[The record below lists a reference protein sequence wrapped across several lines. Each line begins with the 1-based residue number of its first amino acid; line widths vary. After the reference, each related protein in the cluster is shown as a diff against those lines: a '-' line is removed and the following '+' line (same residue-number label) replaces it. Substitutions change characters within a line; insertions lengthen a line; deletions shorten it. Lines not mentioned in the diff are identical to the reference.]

1 MAAQRI
7 SFLSVVL
14 VLLVSANAFG
24 VGAKPNIVFI
34 FTDDHCEQAISAY
47 DPSRITTPNLDRIAN
62 EGMRFNRCY
71 VTNSICG
78 PSRAVIQTGKY
89 SHINGF
95 KTNRDRFNGDQQ
107 TFPKLLQA
115 SGYQTAIVGKWHLVS
130 TPQGYDYYDVLKG
143 QGPYYNPP
151 MNTAAPS
158 VSGFSSHWAF
168 SSAAPTPSTPARI
181 KRTSST
187 AQVKQTANTC
197 DLCSPCRRTN
207 TFCGPMATMRPKLSP
222 NPARPAERRFIRPP
236 QRSSDASPPEEALS
250 DDEPPPSEA
259 SLSATATSS
268 PPS

>member
-130 TPQGYDYYDVLKG
+130 TPQGYDYYDVKG

-151 MNTAAPS
+151 MITEGEDGKPVTRKHTGYTTDIITDKMLDWLENKRRRTPLHGD
-158 VSGFSSHWAF
+158 VSTQG
-168 SSAAPTPSTPARI
+168 
-181 KRTSST
+181 TSSELDAW
-187 AQVKQTANTC
+187 AQVPHLA
-197 DLCSPCRRTN
+197 
-207 TFCGPMATMRPKLSP
+207 
-222 NPARPAERRFIRPP
+222 
-236 QRSSDASPPEEALS
+236 
-250 DDEPPPSEA
+250 
-259 SLSATATSS
+259 
-268 PPS
+268 

>member
-107 TFPKLLQA
+107 TFPMDW
-115 SGYQTAIVGKWHLVS
+115 T
-130 TPQGYDYYDVLKG
+130 
-143 QGPYYNPP
+143 
-151 MNTAAPS
+151 
-158 VSGFSSHWAF
+158 
-168 SSAAPTPSTPARI
+168 
-181 KRTSST
+181 
-187 AQVKQTANTC
+187 
-197 DLCSPCRRTN
+197 
-207 TFCGPMATMRPKLSP
+207 
-222 NPARPAERRFIRPP
+222 
-236 QRSSDASPPEEALS
+236 
-250 DDEPPPSEA
+250 
-259 SLSATATSS
+259 
-268 PPS
+268 